1 MEEMSMSI
9 NFQFNFELERKMY
22 KRNKYNILMMKLT
35 WPDDRNEILVKN
47 EKNDQILSVP

>member
-1 MEEMSMSI
+1 MSMRI
-9 NFQFNFELERKMY
+9 NFQNNFEVGRKMY
-22 KRNKYNILMMKLT
+22 KRNKYNILMIKLT